1 MRAEIERNLMKEQQI
16 DELVQ
21 ELNKLRDLAEDT
33 ENMNG
38 EYACQSMDESLDE
51 SIMFC
56 LQEMDRY
63 ERLELLKN
71 TLGVH
76 TLEELVKSFK
86 ETCIKYGI
94 KENEDE

>member
-1 MRAEIERNLMKEQQI
+1 MKAEIERNLMEQNRI

-21 ELNKLRDLAEDT
+21 ELNDLRDLAEESD
-33 ENMNG
+33 ND
-38 EYACQSMDESLDE
+38 YACESMDISLDE

-71 TLGVH
+71 ALGVH

-86 ETCIKYGI
+86 ETCVKYAI

>member
-1 MRAEIERNLMKEQQI
+1 MRAEIERNLMEQNRI

-21 ELNKLRDLAEDT
+21 ELNDLRDLAEESD
-33 ENMNG
+33 ND
-38 EYACQSMDESLDE
+38 YACESMDISLDE

-71 TLGVH
+71 ALGVH

-86 ETCIKYGI
+86 ETCVRYGI
-94 KENEDE
+94 KKNKDE

>member
-1 MRAEIERNLMKEQQI
+1 MRAEIERNLMEQQQI

-21 ELNKLRDLAEDT
+21 ELNRLRYLAEDT

-86 ETCIKYGI
+86 ETCVKYGI
-94 KENEDE
+94 KENDNV

>member
-1 MRAEIERNLMKEQQI
+1 MRAEIERNLMEQNRI

-21 ELNKLRDLAEDT
+21 ELNDLRDLAEESNND
-33 ENMNG
+33 
-38 EYACQSMDESLDE
+38 YACESMDISLDE

-71 TLGVH
+71 ALGTH

-86 ETCIKYGI
+86 ETCVKYGI
-94 KENEDE
+94 EENEDE